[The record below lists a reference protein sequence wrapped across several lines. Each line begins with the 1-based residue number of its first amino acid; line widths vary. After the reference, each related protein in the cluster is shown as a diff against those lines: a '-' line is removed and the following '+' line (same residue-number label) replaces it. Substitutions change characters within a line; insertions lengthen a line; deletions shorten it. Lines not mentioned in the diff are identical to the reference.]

1 MRNLPALLL
10 LLSLALALAR
20 TQGTNPPLGPS
31 IPPPAGRALL
41 SRGADLE
48 PYDFPPSPLLPSQQ
62 PILGPDG
69 FWTKSSLESHY
80 ANTLHLRYHPRLY
93 PKPPPFEVWF
103 KEQQLIRAINTLSH
117 VIDLDLHR
125 PYVTLE
131 DLLEHEMQFAELNI
145 LLRMTQIATAIRYA
159 NVNDE
164 WRKWEEDML
173 RHWAGFLEVGK
184 GMKAD
189 GENERW
195 QRHLEWIKQLEKK
208 RNEESR
214 KEEEFEQ
221 QLVREQGKGKLVMEG
236 TGEGDHRWN
245 EIPLE
250 RGSLQSST
258 PKRWKEIQIG
268 KDDLQGSTSRRG
280 SDVHFGEG
288 TRHDAVRK
296 LMEKAEKGE
305 EKMLE
310 GINEAVARGLHF

>member
-48 PYDFPPSPLLPSQQ
+48 PYDFPPIPLTPLSA
-62 PILGPDG
+62 
-69 FWTKSSLESHY
+69 T
-80 ANTLHLRYHPRLY
+80 NPRR
-93 PKPPPFEVWF
+93 PPFEVWF

-117 VIDLDLHR
+117 AIDLDLHR